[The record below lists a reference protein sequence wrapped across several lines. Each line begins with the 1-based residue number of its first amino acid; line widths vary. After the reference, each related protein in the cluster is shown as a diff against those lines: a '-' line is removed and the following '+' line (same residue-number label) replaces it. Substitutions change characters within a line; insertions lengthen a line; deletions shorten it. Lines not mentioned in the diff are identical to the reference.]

1 MNFYTGKKTWDLKS
15 KKLAAFKPSCPEFGY
30 LPFTIPSVSEI
41 DIVTRLKENNTRLHL
56 GMDLIR
62 NPLGV
67 GMYNYIVTL
76 TLIKEKGWVVA

>member
-41 DIVTRLKENNTRLHL
+41 DIVTRLKENNTRFHVDSVLSP
-56 GMDLIR
+56 ITF
-62 NPLGV
+62 
-67 GMYNYIVTL
+67 YIIPKYYKYIHKRTFL
-76 TLIKEKGWVVA
+76 A

>member
-56 GMDLIR
+56 D
-62 NPLGV
+62 P
-67 GMYNYIVTL
+67 TL
-76 TLIKEKGWVVA
+76 SCSVH

>member
-41 DIVTRLKENNTRLHL
+41 DIVSRLKENNTRLHL
-56 GMDLIR
+56 GLESHEFQR
-62 NPLGV
+62 SV
-67 GMYNYIVTL
+67 KYISR
-76 TLIKEKGWVVA
+76 INE